1 MERKHVCILPKGVQL
16 EAGDPPSSTGSRF
29 LRLPHPRT
37 HHPTLFLPYSWT
49 GSPTL
54 DGLLEVQKI
63 ELDADKQRCWFIEE
77 EVASDGSLTLFSP
90 IDPTYL
96 AISYLSALPSS
107 RFQSYADLWESI
119 AQHRFEV
126 HGLKERT
133 KKDEEGREDEGADCK
148 EDLERLGAMEVVQE
162 RLKAVCETQEHE
174 SSTLYRVSQPLI
186 LAYLRSKID
195 ALVDPSSG
203 IFGPLEATEPG
214 EEVKPKVEERGEAQ
228 LEGVNFQTVRRGMA
242 KEDVGSGL
250 GLSEQIQTESRQ
262 KYAIG
267 VLGNYLPPSVT
278 MTLLASYC
286 FSALEAHLS
295 TTTNSS
301 VLNSTYLPGRG
312 AAKLEASFSG
322 ELGGG
327 AAAKKR
333 KAEQSKGSRGV
344 EALKKVNT
352 KGMKSL
358 KDLFGKQSQR
368 VMKVVEEPS
377 ADDGVEAV
385 EEEKPAKKKRKV

>member
-16 EAGDPPSSTGSRF
+16 EAGDSSSSTGSRF

-37 HHPTLFLPYSWT
+37 HCPALFLPYSRT
-49 GSPTL
+49 GSPAL

-90 IDPTYL
+90 IDPIYL
-96 AISYLSALPSS
+96 TISYLSSLPS
-107 RFQSYADLWESI
+107 RFQSYPDLWESI

-126 HGLKERT
+126 QGTEKE
-133 KKDEEGREDEGADCK
+133 EEGKEEDGAEFA
-148 EDLERLGAMEVVQE
+148 EDLGRLGAMEGVKD
-162 RLKAVCETQEHE
+162 RWKAVCETQKHE
-174 SSTLYRVSQPLI
+174 STTLYRLSHPLI
-186 LAYLRSKID
+186 LAFLRSRVD
-195 ALVDPSSG
+195 SLVDPASG

-214 EEVKPKVEERGEAQ
+214 EEVKPKAEEIGAVEENGER
-228 LEGVNFQTVRRGMA
+228 FQTVRRGMA
-242 KEDVGSGL
+242 KEDVGSGH

-267 VLGNYLPPSVT
+267 ILANYLPPSVT
-278 MTLLASYC
+278 KALAASYS
-286 FSALEAHLS
+286 FTALDAHLS
-295 TTTNSS
+295 STTDSS

-352 KGMKSL
+352 KGMRSL
-358 KDLFGKQSQR
+358 KDLFGKQSQKA
-368 VMKVVEEPS
+368 VKKVEEP
-377 ADDGVEAV
+377 AEGTI
-385 EEEKPAKKKRKV
+385 EEQKPAKKKRKV

>member
-16 EAGDPPSSTGSRF
+16 EAGDPSSSTGSRF

-37 HHPTLFLPYSWT
+37 NHPALFLPYSRT
-49 GSPTL
+49 GSPAL

-90 IDPTYL
+90 FDPIYL
-96 AISYLSALPSS
+96 TISYLSSLPS
-107 RFQSYADLWESI
+107 RFQSYSDLWESI

-126 HGLKERT
+126 QGMKKE
-133 KKDEEGREDEGADCK
+133 EEGKEDEGAAFA
-148 EDLERLGAMEVVQE
+148 EDLGRLDAMEGVKE

-174 SSTLYRVSQPLI
+174 STTLYRLSEPLI
-186 LAYLRSKID
+186 LSFLRSKVD
-195 ALVDPSSG
+195 SLVDPASG

-214 EEVKPKVEERGEAQ
+214 EEVKPKA
-228 LEGVNFQTVRRGMA
+228 EGVGVAAEEGEKFQTVRRGMA
-242 KEDVGSGL
+242 KEDIGSGH

-262 KYAIG
+262 KYAVGI
-267 VLGNYLPPSVT
+267 LANYLPPSVT
-278 MTLLASYC
+278 KALLASYS
-286 FSALEAHLS
+286 FSELDAHLS

-358 KDLFGKQSQR
+358 KDLFGKQSQKA
-368 VMKVVEEPS
+368 VKKVEEP
-377 ADDGVEAV
+377 AEENA